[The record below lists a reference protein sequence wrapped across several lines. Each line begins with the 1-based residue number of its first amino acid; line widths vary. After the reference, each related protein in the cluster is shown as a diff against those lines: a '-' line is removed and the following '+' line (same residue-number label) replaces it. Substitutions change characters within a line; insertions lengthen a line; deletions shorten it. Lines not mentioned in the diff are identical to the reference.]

1 MQRRDFVKSVA
12 YTTAAG
18 VGALAGGSA
27 LASSASLGSKD
38 SISGKNKSAERN
50 TLKKPR
56 LGVSFYSYSN
66 TLGSTMNLEECFAE
80 LKDMG
85 CTTFEMLTSHIDN
98 YPNPSSKWIDH
109 FWSLCEKYDVQP
121 GELGHWLETHLHRG
135 PMMTDDEIVANM
147 VRDFKLANV
156 LGFKQ
161 LRTKMTSIN
170 IYCDPEPGWD
180 RYLAKLL
187 PFAEKYD
194 VKMQSEC
201 HIPTRLD
208 RKHISD
214 FVDFIEKHK
223 TKHFGLNIDFSVFQ
237 NNWPDSVFGDIPKE
251 FLWKN
256 HMPVPSMP
264 EEMIPLLQYVDTCH
278 AKFNHMSENFE
289 EVTIPYKDVFKVLV
303 EQGWTGDL
311 ISEYEGPRKTD
322 QAHVGEQ
329 LRRHH
334 VMMRKLLGYA

>member
-1 MQRRDFVKSVA
+1 MQRRDFVKTIAASVA
-12 YTTAAG
+12 
-18 VGALAGGSA
+18 VGAGMSNSSQAKTTPNISLDDSNSA
-27 LASSASLGSKD
+27 TQGQTQ
-38 SISGKNKSAERN
+38 KNLPS
-50 TLKKPR
+50 

-85 CTTFEMLTSHIDN
+85 CTTFEMLTSHIEN
-98 YPNPSSKWIDH
+98 YPNPSTKWIDK
-109 FWSLCEKYDVQP
+109 FWGLCEKYDVRP
-121 GELGHWLETHLHRG
+121 GELGQWLETHLHRG
-135 PMMTDDEIVANM
+135 PIMTDEQIIANM
-147 VRDFKLANV
+147 VRDFKLADV
-156 LGFKQ
+156 LGFRQ

-187 PFAEKYD
+187 PYAEKYN

-214 FVDFIEKHK
+214 FVNFIEKNN
-223 TKHFGLNIDFSVFQ
+223 TQHFGLNIDFSVFQ
-237 NNWPDSVFGDIPKE
+237 NKWPDKVFGDIPPE

-256 HMPVPSMP
+256 LMPNPSLP
-264 EEMIPLLQYVDTCH
+264 EEMIPLLKYVDTCH
-278 AKFNHMSENFE
+278 AKFNHMDENFN
-289 EVTIPYKDVFKVLV
+289 EVTIPYSEVLDVLKK
-303 EQGWTGDL
+303 EKWSGDL
-311 ISEYEGPRKTD
+311 ISEYEGPNKTD

-334 VMMRKLLGYA
+334 VMMREMLGYS